1 MNITEI
7 IARQLG
13 LREKQVESTINLLE
27 QGATIP
33 FISRYRKEATGGLN
47 EVQVAQVKE
56 QNESATSS
64 TCLGFALDV
73 TNIQNE
79 IANCNTVWDKY
90 KNDLLTGASDPATA
104 VPACI
109 EELKAAGLDTVIE
122 EAQKQVDEFF
132 AN

>member
-1 MNITEI
+1 M
-7 IARQLG
+7 
-13 LREKQVESTINLLE
+13 ESGKRAERICCIFYL
-27 QGATIP
+27 P
-33 FISRYRKEATGGLN
+33 
-47 EVQVAQVKE
+47 
-56 QNESATSS
+56 
-64 TCLGFALDV
+64 GFALDV

>member
-1 MNITEI
+1 MHGN
-7 IARQLG
+7 
-13 LREKQVESTINLLE
+13 
-27 QGATIP
+27 
-33 FISRYRKEATGGLN
+33 
-47 EVQVAQVKE
+47 QVKE